1 MAFLLP
7 ADFMPLCSSLADWPC
22 APLLLPL
29 LPLPLLPLPLPFP
42 LPELLADLP
51 ELPDAPDPEL
61 PDEPDALEL
70 LDDAPDDW
78 LVDDFSDW
86 VADPFVAVSPPAG
99 DCSASPRL
107 LAIRILLGGNC
118 RHAVR
123 KGQTTAPGQMFPAA
137 NLD

>member
-1 MAFLLP
+1 MDEA
-7 ADFMPLCSSLADWPC
+7 
-22 APLLLPL
+22 
-29 LPLPLLPLPLPFP
+29 
-42 LPELLADLP
+42 LADLP
-51 ELPDAPDPEL
+51 KAPDPPEAPDPEL
-61 PDEPDALEL
+61 PDDPDALEP

-86 VADPFVAVSPPAG
+86 VPDPFVAVSPPAG

-123 KGQTTAPGQMFPAA
+123 KGQTTAGGEMFPPA